1 MFAVQGPHSTFQQK
15 DLLLHAHSED
25 VHHQKKQR
33 AKVALEELEET
44 EQAIYCAYWDH
55 VEDDEQKAAK
65 QQDK

>member
-1 MFAVQGPHSTFQQK
+1 
-15 DLLLHAHSED
+15 
-25 VHHQKKQR
+25 
-33 AKVALEELEET
+33 VALEELEET